1 MKPPSIRPRP
11 DQILELSRGLEL
23 PLLPIASDYLEI
35 IAETFV
41 DAFNDVCASSP
52 ATVESGT
59 EAEVTALVQARLN
72 VIADHNPFW
81 RQLVSCTIRGGES
94 LSFDGS
100 HIEKRPDFSIYLT
113 DRLRNFPLI
122 AEAKLLDCS
131 SGKTEKLYC
140 EKGIKR
146 FLDGEYAWA
155 SSEAIMVA
163 YVRDGST
170 ISSKL
175 TPFLNAGNPSNSSKY
190 AVEAMPTMSAKTTND
205 LACSTHGRSF
215 SYIGNHLPNDQP
227 GPIELWHLWLS

>member
-11 DQILELSRGLEL
+11 DQILELSRGLTL
-23 PLLPIASDYLEI
+23 PLLPIDSVYLEI

-41 DAFNDVCASSP
+41 DAFNDVCVCSP
-52 ATVESGT
+52 TTMQSGT
-59 EAEVTALVQARLN
+59 EAEVTALIQARLN

-81 RQLVSCTIRGGES
+81 RQLVSCTIRGAES

-113 DRLRNFPLI
+113 DRFRNFPLI
-122 AEAKLLDCS
+122 AEAKLLDCPN
-131 SGKTEKLYC
+131 GKTEKLYC

-155 SSEAIMVA
+155 ASEAIMVA

-175 TPFLNAGNPSNSSKY
+175 TPFLNSGSPLNSKKY
-190 AVEAMPTMSAKTTND
+190 AVETMPATSAKATKD
-205 LACSTHGRSF
+205 LARSTHTRSF
-215 SYIGNHLPNDQP
+215 SYIGTHLKNNRP

>member
-11 DQILELSRGLEL
+11 DQILELSRGLTL
-23 PLLPIASDYLEI
+23 PLPPIDSVHLDI
-35 IAETFV
+35 IVETFV
-41 DAFNDVCASSP
+41 SAFDDVCASSP
-52 ATVESGT
+52 TTVQSGT

-72 VIADHNPFW
+72 VIAEHDPFW
-81 RQLVSCTIRGGES
+81 GQLVSCTIRGAES

-100 HIEKRPDFSIYLT
+100 HIEKRPDISIYLT

-122 AEAKLLDCS
+122 AEAKLLDCPN
-131 SGKTEKLYC
+131 GKTEKLYC

-155 SSEAIMVA
+155 ASEAIMVA

-175 TPFLNAGNPSNSSKY
+175 TPFLNSGSPLNSSKY
-190 AVEAMPTMSAKTTND
+190 AVEAMPTKSAITTKD
-205 LACSTHGRSF
+205 LARSTHSRSF